1 MDGAFHLQGIIMAKY
16 LDLTGLQTFWNKIKA
31 RLTTI
36 ENAINGKAPNAPSE
50 VTIANGDK
58 IVITDASNSNK
69 IARASVAFDG
79 STTGTLLSRKG
90 TWENPKEAYLAWGG
104 RNLTGSFGPLDG
116 ALVSELGA
124 NRFACGKAAGIT
136 IEYTRDGGTTWVDY
150 GASDLAKRSI
160 FTNRS
165 SSITVGKADSTNKAT
180 TAENYANYKVRVII
194 NCGTFGIYNAFNKFV
209 FYVSTNGS
217 ASCYMKMSGVKQAE
231 TSDVWTAIG
240 EMQVSGWSGFNV
252 YNQSVSMGAQSYA
265 TYKKICFLF
274 ECRAAGDTN
283 YNGLAITS
291 IWGYGGVGW
300 VTPSTLASTGHLY
313 TVNGNQEA
321 TFPSTVTAT
330 GFSGP
335 LTGNATSATKLATA
349 RKLAV
354 SLSNTSTDSTF
365 DGSAD
370 QTSIKV
376 SGTLPIANGGTGQ
389 TSLANVSVGSATKA
403 SKINTSAK
411 IGDTNKPVYVA
422 ADGTVTPISYTISKS
437 VPSDAV
443 FTDTDTKVTS
453 SANHYTPA
461 TASGSDVTASA
472 TGATAAWSIDVVK
485 GVTLN
490 TDGKGHVTGI
500 SVTSGK
506 IPGNPNTDTKV
517 KATAKTD
524 NVNYKILATASASP
538 TSGSA
543 TEAVY
548 DTDITLNPSTN
559 TIAANVSGT
568 ATTAAGYTSNGAI
581 ATALGNKVD
590 KVSGKGLSTNDFTNA
605 YKSNVDSNTSARHTH
620 SNKSVLDSIS
630 ANNLVY
636 DCGTGSTSTT
646 DFDNALAAFN
656 AGKWVIIHNSGN
668 LPYYCVGSYSGPGLR
683 FKAFADETKLL
694 KVYTLVWTRGSAPS
708 DGTQF
713 EAALVGH
720 THSNYVPLTRTING
734 KTLDADINLSA
745 SDVGA
750 VTASKTASQG
760 SRETSLVT
768 RGEKYIWNNKQ
779 DTLPGTWDRVT
790 GQTYGIAL
798 DEGGIDQSL
807 KNISKS
813 NNPMTTDT
821 FILVHDAVGETS
833 YWKERHIDKLWDW
846 TKNNIGSVLR
856 LYTREN
862 DTPYF
867 NGLAANAVQAI
878 NTTNANITCTAD
890 VANGDKLQIGTGT
903 AVNITNAVR
912 ANYADNAGNATSA
925 GSATYA
931 TTAGKAYEDGNGTT
945 LAPLVVQYQSGTFPD
960 VFDQLTTAYSS
971 KRRIFCLYGL
981 FVADSTDTVEMKIPL
996 SSIRVNSSGSIK
1008 SFEFATSL
1016 ISRGSSSADIAGQIM
1031 VISANRLDNGS
1042 YNWGIEY
1049 QWPYASTLANYANTA
1064 GSAGKLTTARK
1075 TYVTLG
1081 TASTSTT
1088 RDWSGDTTIPVSG
1101 TLNISNGGTGA
1112 TSAHAA
1118 FKNLTNESFDS
1129 STGQIKHFIVIDDN
1143 WNRVGHATV
1152 DTVATKLFWSSP
1164 FMVDNNYYNGKNYKI
1179 LQLGVSRPS
1188 SSSNNCFAHL
1198 AVTVCQAGAAH
1209 DALDIMIGSRGN
1221 TLIWSGK
1228 KGAGSGG
1235 SSYKLHAVRISSVST
1250 EYGYRFFLEY
1260 VTSSD
1265 CWPSFSMHV
1274 LNKGGIM
1281 DTFNRATA
1289 DPSDIMFTS
1298 MSGFSVSSTLTIS

>member
-79 STTGTLLSRKG
+79 SSTGALLSKKG

-150 GASDLAKRSI
+150 GASDLAKRNI

-240 EMQVSGWSGFNV
+240 EMQVSGCSGFNV
-252 YNQSVSMGAQSYA
+252 YNQSVSMGASSYA

-300 VTPSTLASTGHLY
+300 TTPSTLASTGHVY

-354 SLSNTSTDSTF
+354 SLSNTSTDSKF

-490 TDGKGHVTGI
+490 TDGKGHVTGM

-656 AGKWVIIHNSGN
+656 AGKWVIIHQYTNV
-668 LPYYCVGSYSGPGLR
+668 YYCVGTYNSGIR
-683 FKAFADETKLL
+683 FKRLTNDTTIL
-694 KVYTLVWTRGSAPS
+694 KVDTLNWTRGSAPAA
-708 DGTQF
+708 GTNL

-720 THSNYVPLTRTING
+720 THSNYVPTTRKING
-734 KTLDADINLSA
+734 KTLDVDINLSA

-750 VTASKTASQG
+750 VTASKKASQG
-760 SRETSLVT
+760 SSETSLVT

-779 DTLPGTWDRVT
+779 DALPGTWDRAT

-807 KNISKS
+807 KNISNS

-833 YWKERHIDKLWDW
+833 YWKARHINKLWDW
-846 TKNNIGSVLR
+846 VKNKISSVLNI
-856 LYTREN
+856 YTRDN

-878 NTTNANITCTAD
+878 TATNANITRTAD
-890 VANGDKLQIGTGT
+890 TTNGDKLQIGTGT
-903 AVNITNAVR
+903 AVNITNAGR
-912 ANYADNAGNATSA
+912 ANYAANAGNATSA

-945 LAPLVVQYQSGTFPD
+945 LAPLVVKYQSGTFPD
-960 VFDQLTTAYSS
+960 VFNQLANAYAS

-981 FVADSTDTVEMKIPL
+981 EVAGSSDSVEVKIPL
-996 SSIRVNSSGSIK
+996 SSVRFDSNDSIK
-1008 SFEFATSL
+1008 SFEFATSH
-1016 ISRGSSSADIAGQIM
+1016 ISRGSASADIAGQIM
-1031 VISANRLDNGS
+1031 VITVNHLANGS

-1064 GSAGKLTTARK
+1064 GTADNYNTSSGTIKTALDGKASASHKHAASDITSGTFGPSRLDIGDIRK
-1075 TYVTLG
+1075 SGNYLVPKMPILWLGSSADYNLMTNTDSVLVAVRNNGYGTPITVING
-1081 TASTSTT
+1081 TASTITV
-1088 RDWSGDTTIPVSG
+1088 SGIYPNKGTTTIQARKSRIFTFFNPD
-1101 TLNISNGGTGA
+1101 NG
-1112 TSAHAA
+1112 
-1118 FKNLTNESFDS
+1118 FFD
-1129 STGQIKHFIVIDDN
+1129 
-1143 WNRVGHATV
+1143 A
-1152 DTVATKLFWSSP
+1152 
-1164 FMVDNNYYNGKNYKI
+1164 Y
-1179 LQLGVSRPS
+1179 
-1188 SSSNNCFAHL
+1188 
-1198 AVTVCQAGAAH
+1198 
-1209 DALDIMIGSRGN
+1209 
-1221 TLIWSGK
+1221 
-1228 KGAGSGG
+1228 
-1235 SSYKLHAVRISSVST
+1235 
-1250 EYGYRFFLEY
+1250 
-1260 VTSSD
+1260 
-1265 CWPSFSMHV
+1265 
-1274 LNKGGIM
+1274 
-1281 DTFNRATA
+1281 
-1289 DPSDIMFTS
+1289 
-1298 MSGFSVSSTLTIS
+1298 